1 MLTAPAPRSLRAA
14 FYQQLHCTYRLHQF
28 DNWMVWAGN
37 HSIQIDDIH
46 YGAKLA
52 RAYVGPNRPAVRAG
66 VRAELFIADVD
77 LALVRSGDVDARLWT
92 DANARGF
99 VDAADVYHDDPGHY
113 LPMHLVCDPCGR
125 PELSDNN
132 LVFESDEFS
141 FDATGV
147 FSYTVE
153 FSADNHVESG
163 RKEWISLNDMADNK
177 NGVVVVSP
185 EWVLDCP
192 VVAEIC
198 ARKVGAAV
206 VNGHFRSGRLR
217 DVTAMLEQVPADVI
231 YLLPFFRPGFLDLH
245 TGEDV
250 RKGNLGSVYAVRD
263 FYQID
268 PDLISPPEEIDL
280 AELVRQDLFD
290 KADLSE
296 IGLESTVDLT
306 RLSTADLS
314 RRIGREQL
322 LQLIGRAE
330 LRQLTRRA
338 HELGKKVIF
347 DLVIMQ
353 TSRDNPLIQEHPE
366 WYVRDE
372 NGVPRIHQIA
382 WLVYSDVALF
392 DLVFNWS
399 LQDYLLRIAPYWI
412 ESCELDGV
420 RIDAS
425 QTIDRPFLKKLKNR
439 IDGVRPDGLVLGE
452 TLCPLEEALDIP
464 VDLIY
469 ALLVDFHRDVEH
481 ARPLVDFLEQMHASF
496 APRTVAMAYFE
507 NHDSPRATRIWRD
520 RYADLLVADET
531 ARARWERAGE
541 DAPLR
546 MAMLKNLQASL
557 IDLSAGMAGGSNLA
571 CGLEMGSWWGELER
585 TDFENESLL
594 DFRAIQRPPHA
605 ALATAY
611 EQLLQLAGEW
621 PELRDGQV
629 YYQRNEFP
637 GGDPEDRIFAY
648 VRHTAAGAL
657 LFLHNLDPTAPHQV
671 AYTFDFLPWKVD
683 RIQPLFDS
691 CETGIIPPCP
701 APVTPTEASF
711 GFSLN
716 PLQSQVLRLWPRA

>member
-1 MLTAPAPRSLRAA
+1 MLTASAPRSLRAT

-37 HSIQIDDIH
+37 HSIQIDGIH
-46 YGAKLA
+46 YEAKLA
-52 RAYVGPNRPAVRAG
+52 RAYVGPNRSAARAR
-66 VRAELFIADVD
+66 VRAELFIADID
-77 LALVRSGDVDARLWT
+77 PALIRSGDIDARLWT
-92 DANARGF
+92 DVNARGF
-99 VDAADVYHDDPGHY
+99 IDAGDVYHDDPGHY
-113 LPMHLVCDPCGR
+113 LPMRLVCNSFGQ
-125 PELSDNN
+125 PELSGNN
-132 LVFESDEFS
+132 LIFESDEFS
-141 FDATGV
+141 IDATGV

-177 NGVVVVSP
+177 NGVIVASP
-185 EWVLDCP
+185 EWVRDCP

-198 ARKVGAAV
+198 ARKVGATIED
-206 VNGHFRSGRLR
+206 GHFRSGRLR
-217 DVTAMLEQVPADVI
+217 DVTAMLEQIPADVI

-250 RKGNLGSVYAVRD
+250 RKGSLGSVYAVRD

-268 PDLISPPEEIDL
+268 PGLISPPEEADL
-280 AELVRQDLFD
+280 AELVRQQLFAA
-290 KADLSE
+290 ADLE
-296 IGLESTVDLT
+296 EAGLENSADLT
-306 RLSTADLS
+306 RLSTGELS
-314 RRIGREQL
+314 RRIGRERL

-347 DLVIMQ
+347 DLVLMQ

-366 WYVRDE
+366 WYVRNE
-372 NGVPRIHQIA
+372 NGVPRIHRIA

-412 ESCELDGV
+412 ETCDLDGV

-452 TLCPLEEALDIP
+452 TLCPLDEALDIP
-464 VDLIY
+464 VDMIY
-469 ALLVDFHRDVEH
+469 ALMVDFHRDVEH
-481 ARPLVDFLEQMHASF
+481 ARPLIDFLEQMHASF

-520 RYADLLVADET
+520 RYADLLEADEA
-531 ARARWERAGE
+531 ARAWWERAGE

-557 IDLSAGMAGGSNLA
+557 IDLSAGGAEGSNLA
-571 CGLEMGSWWGELER
+571 CGLELGSWWGERER

-594 DFRAIQRPPHA
+594 DFASIQRPLHA
-605 ALATAY
+605 ALVKTY
-611 EQLLQLAGEW
+611 EHLLQLSGAW

-648 VRHTAAGAL
+648 LRHTDAGAL
-657 LFLHNLDPTAPHQV
+657 LFLHNLDPAASHQV
-671 AYTFDFLPWKVD
+671 TYTFDFLPWEVD

-691 CETGIIPPCP
+691 CEAGLSSPCP
-701 APVTPTEASF
+701 APATPIEVTF

-716 PLQSQVLRLWPRA
+716 PLQSRVLRLYPPA